1 VRPGFSMRASTTRRF
16 SPVLSILLCA
26 GVAAGACAGPKFT
39 PDAECDSCEGGA
51 GGVEDRAGRGGVESG
66 GTGGT
71 GPAGTGN
78 AGKGGSAARGG
89 SSGASAGTSSGEGG
103 AGGGLGGLAGAGGS
117 VAGASGAPPA
127 GGTAG
132 VTAGGA
138 GVGGASG
145 TEGGG
150 SGGSGG
156 ADPVGFPLTDV
167 LDDFEKPELFPENWE
182 GSVDDFTVAEGVLT
196 CNNCPHAALHSDEL
210 DADQEAFVTLTSFE
224 TDAAEINLILLA
236 QNEICDLIEVLYS
249 PLRQVLEVHTCY
261 VGVWEAHGATE
272 ATLAAGDRFGARL
285 HADGTVQV
293 FVNDVEQLSVELGPL
308 ANDDGQI
315 GVSGNTTAPIV
326 FDDFGGGAWR

>member
-1 VRPGFSMRASTTRRF
+1 MRASTTRRF

-26 GVAAGACAGPKFT
+26 GVAVGACAGPKFT

-51 GGVEDRAGRGGVESG
+51 GGVEDRAGRSGSESG
-66 GTGGT
+66 GTGGS
-71 GPAGTGN
+71 GPAGSGN
-78 AGKGGSAARGG
+78 AGKGGSGARGG

-103 AGGGLGGLAGAGGS
+103 AGGGLGGLTGAGGS

-132 VTAGGA
+132 VAAAGA

-145 TEGGG
+145 TEG
-150 SGGSGG
+150 GGSGG

-261 VGVWEAHGATE
+261 LGVWEAHGATE

>member
-78 AGKGGSAARGG
+78 AGKGGSGARGG
-89 SSGASAGTSSGEGG
+89 SAGASAGTSSGEGG

-145 TEGGG
+145 TEG
-150 SGGSGG
+150 GGSGG

>member
-16 SPVLSILLCA
+16 SPVLSISLCA

-78 AGKGGSAARGG
+78 AGKGGSGARGG
-89 SSGASAGTSSGEGG
+89 SAGASAGTSSGEGG

-145 TEGGG
+145 TEG
-150 SGGSGG
+150 GGSGG

>member
-78 AGKGGSAARGG
+78 AGKGGSGARGG
-89 SSGASAGTSSGEGG
+89 SAGVSAGTSSGEGG

-145 TEGGG
+145 TEG
-150 SGGSGG
+150 GGSGG